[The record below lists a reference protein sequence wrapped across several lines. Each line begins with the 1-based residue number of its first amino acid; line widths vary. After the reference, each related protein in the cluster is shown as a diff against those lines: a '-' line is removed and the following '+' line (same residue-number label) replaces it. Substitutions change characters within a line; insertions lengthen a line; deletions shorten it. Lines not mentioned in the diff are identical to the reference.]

1 MLTCKET
8 SELISARYDRKLSLG
23 ERMGLRLHLMMCRY
37 CSAVAR
43 QIDMIQ
49 KLVELKP
56 DSQFPAPSSDQLT
69 ADARERIVDAVRD
82 ANPNSE

>member
-1 MLTCKET
+1 
-8 SELISARYDRKLSLG
+8 
-23 ERMGLRLHLMMCRY
+23 MMCRY